1 MDVPFGEK
9 PNLKSAAGANW
20 PLSEITRC
28 RRDRPLRLRRVIS
41 CEIMPGPNI
50 EKINCT
56 RSKASSKTNRVMMFK
71 RLPSLRWH
79 PPRDQQIVSM
89 KVQKQSPL
97 FADDFK
103 TLDDELLNH
112 RVTWRRDA
120 LETSETMHNSLGLN
134 CKSAALSD

>member
-1 MDVPFGEK
+1 
-9 PNLKSAAGANW
+9 
-20 PLSEITRC
+20 
-28 RRDRPLRLRRVIS
+28 
-41 CEIMPGPNI
+41 
-50 EKINCT
+50 
-56 RSKASSKTNRVMMFK
+56 MFK

-120 LETSETMHNSLGLN
+120 LETSETMHNPLGLN

>member
-1 MDVPFGEK
+1 
-9 PNLKSAAGANW
+9 
-20 PLSEITRC
+20 
-28 RRDRPLRLRRVIS
+28 
-41 CEIMPGPNI
+41 MPGPNI

-56 RSKASSKTNRVMMFK
+56 RSQVSSKTNRVMMFK

-89 KVQKQSPL
+89 EVQKQSPL

-112 RVTWRRDA
+112 RVTWRRNA
-120 LETSETMHNSLGLN
+120 LQTSETMHNSLGLN